1 MFQSGRD
8 YRLKRE
14 VANILSEHSIT
25 DGSSGLSLPVRKESL
40 SNGLQVMIKE
50 IHSAPIISHWVWYRV
65 GSRNE
70 AAGNTG
76 ISHWVEHMLF
86 KGTPQFPR
94 AMLDKAISRDGGY
107 WNAFT
112 YLDWTTFFE
121 TMPADKIDLALRLEA
136 DRMINCNIDEE
147 EVASERTVIIS
158 ERQGHENEP
167 LFRLGEEIQAVA
179 FRVHSY
185 HHEIIGDLA
194 DLERIQR
201 DDLYRHYRTY
211 YVPNNAVL
219 AVAGDFDTEAM
230 LARIRELYEPIPA
243 GSAVGWQPGSEPPQ
257 SGERRVIVEGPG
269 ETAYIQVT
277 HHTPPAVHPDFFPL
291 TVMDSLLTGPSNLNM
306 FGGGISNKTSRLYRA
321 LVEGE
326 LAVSVFGGL
335 QATIDPFLHT
345 FTIIPRPERR
355 TEKVLEVL
363 DDEIHRLQDTPPPM
377 DELKRAVKQARALF
391 AYGSESITNQA
402 FWLGFSEMFATY
414 DWFVK
419 YLDNLAAVTPE
430 DVQRV
435 AQVYLRPQNRIIG
448 IYLPAGRPETPQEV
462 EG

>member
-1 MFQSGRD
+1 MNDQIIKD
-8 YRLKRE
+8 APVTRLR
-14 VANILSEHSIT
+14 
-25 DGSSGLSLPVRKESL
+25 L
-40 SNGLQVMIKE
+40 SNGLSVLLKE
-50 IHSAPIISHWVWYRV
+50 LHNAPIISHWLWYRV

-70 AAGNTG
+70 IAGITG

-86 KGTPQFPR
+86 KGTPQFPP
-94 AMLDKAISRDGGY
+94 AVLDKAISRDGGF

-136 DRMINCNIDEE
+136 DRILNCTFDPD

-158 ERQGHENEP
+158 ERQGNENEP
-167 LFRLGEEIQAVA
+167 LFRLGEELQAAA

-194 DLERIQR
+194 DLQSIQR

-219 AVAGDFDTEAM
+219 AVAGDFDTQVM
-230 LARIRELYEPIPA
+230 LDRITELYEPIPR
-243 GSAVGWQPGSEPPQ
+243 GEGILWQPRPEPAQ
-257 SGERRVIVEGPG
+257 TGERRITVEGPG
-269 ETAYIQVT
+269 ETTFIQVT
-277 HHTPPAVHPDFFPL
+277 HRAPAAAHPDFFPL
-291 TVMDSLLTGPSNLNM
+291 TVLDSLLSGPSNLNM

-326 LAVSVFGGL
+326 IAVSIYGGL

-345 FTIIPRPERR
+345 FTIIMRPDRQPEQVLS
-355 TEKVLEVL
+355 VLE
-363 DDEIHRLQDTPPPM
+363 DEIHRLQDSPPPA
-377 DELKRAVKQARALF
+377 DELTRAVKQARAMF

-402 FWLGFSEMFATY
+402 FWLGFSEMFDSY
-414 DWFVK
+414 DWFLN
-419 YLDNLAAVTPE
+419 YLDNLAAVTPQ

-435 AQVYLRPQNRIIG
+435 AQSYFRPQQRVMGVYLPTGNSSVDSQG
-448 IYLPAGRPETPQEV
+448 GEA
-462 EG
+462 